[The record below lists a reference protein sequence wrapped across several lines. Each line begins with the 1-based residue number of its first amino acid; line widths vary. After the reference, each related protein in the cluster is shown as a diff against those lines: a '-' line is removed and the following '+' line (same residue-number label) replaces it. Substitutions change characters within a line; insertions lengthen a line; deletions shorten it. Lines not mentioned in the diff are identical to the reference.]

1 MWYGPERPKWLGP
14 VEYSYP
20 QHLRGSAPGDYGYD
34 PASLSQEPADF
45 DRYFN
50 YEVLHGR
57 WAMLGGLGALVPGAC
72 ELATYKAALRS
83 AAAAAA
89 ANALI
94 GANTRVPDL

>member
-14 VEYSYP
+14 LEYSYP

-45 DRYFN
+45 NRYFN

-57 WAMLGGLGALVPGAC
+57 WAMLGGLGALVPGM
-72 ELATYKAALRS
+72 LAAIWTTAGCALWS
-83 AAAAAA
+83 LA
-89 ANALI
+89 
-94 GANTRVPDL
+94 V